1 MEYNVQHMI
10 LGIGTVL
17 AVLVTVLT
25 IWAHARLRKQ
35 TRKTIRDYRSSIRK

>member
-10 LGIGTVL
+10 IGIGAVL

-25 IWAHARLRKQ
+25 TWAHARLRKQ
-35 TRKTIRDYRSSIRK
+35 TRQSIRDYRSSIK